1 MELLLLQKLLFLE
14 TFFLTGNICLAITEK
29 FLVNIINCLCVFIR
43 YSFGTVSRQLSLL
56 VFLFSQLLNLALNE
70 LTLFL
75 LLVCL
80 QSTLSSMGV
89 HLSFKVALVVS
100 LKLSFSFFF
109 LLLFVLEADH
119 IISYHQFPRIHIAII
134 WFVKALNCWWS
145 KNVFCGNWRRR
156 RNVRIGSIEWFIVNT
171 FLCCYKYLFDINCLR
186 WGRSYSNC
194 LLLLVKFIESPWCW
208 NLWEPIIFRWWLC
221 SHNRRCFLVSSH

>member
-1 MELLLLQKLLFLE
+1 MHLEMELLLLQKLLFLE

-29 FLVNIINCLCVFIR
+29 SLVNIINCLCVFIR

-56 VFLFSQLLNLALNE
+56 VFLLSQLLNLALNE

-80 QSTLSSMGV
+80 QSTLSSVGV

-100 LKLSFSFFF
+100 LKLPFSFFF

-134 WFVKALNCWWS
+134 WFVKALNC
-145 KNVFCGNWRRR
+145 
-156 RNVRIGSIEWFIVNT
+156 
-171 FLCCYKYLFDINCLR
+171 
-186 WGRSYSNC
+186 
-194 LLLLVKFIESPWCW
+194 
-208 NLWEPIIFRWWLC
+208 
-221 SHNRRCFLVSSH
+221 